1 MANTAYMILNS
12 GFGNVGQAPP
22 NAVMYADVLVKNPQD
37 QVIYSQPSGVSATLT
52 YGDSYTTITGKLAAS
67 IRATLNDPALQVVFL

>member
-12 GFGNVGQAPP
+12 GFGNVGQSPP

-37 QVIYSQPSGVSATLT
+37 QVIYSQPSGVSATLS
-52 YGDSYTTITGKLAAS
+52 YGDSYATITAKLTAS
-67 IRATLNDPALQVVFL
+67 VRTTLNDPSLQVVFL